1 MRRRDHDDAS
11 RILSQ
16 QRSAVSF
23 TNTLQSQSL
32 RSVPQPMIIS
42 AQQAVSWRRG
52 NTRNPDGEKS
62 QKATLYV
69 TSHGLDSSV
78 RSLGAT
84 APTRCHGGN
93 QSRTATHAPSKTEIK
108 RSLATSIRGKE
119 ANVLLACRNDIRKS
133 LYE

>member
-1 MRRRDHDDAS
+1 MRRRDRDDAS

-42 AQQAVSWRRG
+42 AQRAVSSRRG
-52 NTRNPDGEKS
+52 NPDGEKS

-69 TSHGLDSSV
+69 TSHGLDSSE
-78 RSLGAT
+78 RSLGTT

-93 QSRTATHAPSKTEIK
+93 QSRTATHAPSKTEIN